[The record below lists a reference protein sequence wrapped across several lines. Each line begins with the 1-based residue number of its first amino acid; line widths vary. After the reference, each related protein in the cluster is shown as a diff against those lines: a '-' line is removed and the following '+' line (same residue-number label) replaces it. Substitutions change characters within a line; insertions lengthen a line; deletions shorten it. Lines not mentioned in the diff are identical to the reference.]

1 LHGDQDKRTEHKNSI
16 MLNEK
21 ISSKD
26 KTIIIVQGGNHQ
38 LLQDTKKIINDVKS
52 SIKSW
57 LLKH

>member
-1 LHGDQDKRTEHKNSI
+1 